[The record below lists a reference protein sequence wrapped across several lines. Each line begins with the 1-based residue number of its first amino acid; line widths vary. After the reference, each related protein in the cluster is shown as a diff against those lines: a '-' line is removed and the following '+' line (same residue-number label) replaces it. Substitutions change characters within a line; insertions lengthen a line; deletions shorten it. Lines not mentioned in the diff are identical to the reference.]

1 MVGSVAAVFAIVLGR
16 ILMYPQPSH
25 VGYLISICNLTVI
38 SCYANI
44 RYSITRLGSIYPT
57 RWILMS
63 SSSLILN
70 QAWPFWDS
78 SKTQSR
84 KLNLRSSIV
93 LICSTKIG
101 PFAAHHYLV
110 SLNGWSIEIMNKINT
125 IKTNCYSKHAATH
138 ISSQ

>member
-1 MVGSVAAVFAIVLGR
+1 MVLTIFLMFGLVATASATALGR

-57 RWILMS
+57 MLIFMS

-70 QAWPFWDS
+70 QAWPFG
-78 SKTQSR
+78 TQV
-84 KLNLRSSIV
+84 KLNPGNPI
-93 LICSTKIG
+93 
-101 PFAAHHYLV
+101 
-110 SLNGWSIEIMNKINT
+110 
-125 IKTNCYSKHAATH
+125 
-138 ISSQ
+138 